1 LTCRTG
7 VWTHGDLIR
16 VDAQTKGIY
25 VLGRRYVVL
34 FLEQLQYSRLTGC
47 VTSDGVLNPSGVRF
61 GTSDLYNVLSYPE
74 IAEDVLD
81 SIAVGQQRVAPPY
94 SDPTERVILFLK
106 MSSRARTKTTSP
118 RKALVKRIWQHIGRD
133 LSKRHIP
140 TFIFEVDEIPYNAN
154 GKKMEI
160 QLKAV
165 CNNGGDALAT
175 MKLTEKERKVLGDY
189 TRFFHVESLFS
200 PGKVNL

>member
-1 LTCRTG
+1 
-7 VWTHGDLIR
+7 
-16 VDAQTKGIY
+16 
-25 VLGRRYVVL
+25 
-34 FLEQLQYSRLTGC
+34 
-47 VTSDGVLNPSGVRF
+47 
-61 GTSDLYNVLSYPE
+61 
-74 IAEDVLD
+74 
-81 SIAVGQQRVAPPY
+81 
-94 SDPTERVILFLK
+94 
-106 MSSRARTKTTSP
+106 MSSRARTKTISP
-118 RKALVKRIWQHIGRD
+118 RGALVERIWQHIGRD

-140 TFIFEVDEIPYNAN
+140 TFIFEVGEIPYNAN

-165 CNNGGDALAT
+165 CNHGGDVLAT